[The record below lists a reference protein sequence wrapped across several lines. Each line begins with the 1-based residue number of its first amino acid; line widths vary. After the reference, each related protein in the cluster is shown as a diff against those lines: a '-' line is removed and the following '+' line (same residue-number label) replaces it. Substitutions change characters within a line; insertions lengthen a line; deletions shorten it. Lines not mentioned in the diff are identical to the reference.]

1 MKMIRYII
9 VLSLSLLIAGCS
21 TTKRLEEGDVLYIGV
36 KKMNFVPADGVKIN
50 SDAKNK
56 VKGELS
62 VKPNNPFI
70 SPYIRSPF
78 PFGLLIYNYCQ
89 PTKDKGF
96 KYWFYNKFA
105 KEPVLISTVNP
116 SVRMKLVENTLQ
128 NWGYFNSNA
137 TYNILYK
144 KKDDKKAR
152 ILYTID
158 VAKGWSYGE
167 IIYPEVTNK
176 ITALID
182 TMKVRS
188 LLHIGSQYNTDTLQA
203 ERERISTSLRNNGY
217 YFFRPEYIQY
227 LADTTQMPYKVMLKV
242 VLQDGIPP
250 QAMRQY
256 KIGKIDLFVASV
268 TGKGEID
275 TLKIKGRH
283 VNINTTVTYQQ
294 PKRIKWSLLRRS
306 IMLRSGKVYSLSDQ
320 IMSQNNLI
328 RTGIFRYV
336 NLVATPVD
344 SISSDTLNMRFD
356 LAMSKPIEGTFE
368 IDVNSKTNNFIG
380 PNISFGL
387 AHNNVFGGAESLA
400 LKLNGAYE
408 WQTGANNTSGTA
420 LMNSYE
426 FGATI
431 SLTFPRLLVPKFIRQ
446 PRNFMATTNFQ
457 IGADLLNRPKYFRM
471 LSLNASMEYNF
482 ATSKVSSH
490 TIIPFKLVYNKLLN
504 TTDPFEQTLSLNPAV
519 ALSFRD
525 QFIPMMRY
533 VYVYNRNFGYKSS
546 NRIYFRI
553 EATQAGNLLDGIMR
567 AFGDKGTKKLFG
579 NQFSQFVKGQLEF
592 KYFRRMWGENWLASR
607 FMIGAGHAY
616 SNSAVMPYSEQF
628 YIGGANS
635 IRAFTIRSIGPGS
648 YRPNTDNPNYFFDQ
662 TGNFKL
668 EANIEFRLKMIGN
681 LHCAFFLD
689 AGNIWLLQSDPL
701 RNGGEIKGSTFLR
714 DIALGTGFG
723 LRYDLSVLVIRLDLG
738 IGIHAPYDTGRSG
751 YYNMPSFK
759 NSLGLHLAIGYP
771 F

>member
-1 MKMIRYII
+1 MIRYII

-648 YRPNTDNPNYFFDQ
+648 YRPNTD
-662 TGNFKL
+662 
-668 EANIEFRLKMIGN
+668 
-681 LHCAFFLD
+681 
-689 AGNIWLLQSDPL
+689 
-701 RNGGEIKGSTFLR
+701 
-714 DIALGTGFG
+714 
-723 LRYDLSVLVIRLDLG
+723 
-738 IGIHAPYDTGRSG
+738 
-751 YYNMPSFK
+751 
-759 NSLGLHLAIGYP
+759 
-771 F
+771 